1 MKNQKKPK
9 KFRPAP
15 PKKAVRSASIT
26 ATPHPDSRLINDIA
40 ARVKQLESALKVANK
55 KLDFCVDRLRPSKES
70 DESTRRKYA
79 RVAETGEALEDEA
92 EEAFEAEQARKK

>member
-1 MKNQKKPK
+1 MKKQKKPLK
-9 KFRPAP
+9 SKPAAK
-15 PKKAVRSASIT
+15 KKAA

-40 ARVKQLESALKVANK
+40 ARVKQLESALKAANR
-55 KLDFCVDRLRPSKES
+55 KLDFCVDRLASSKES
-70 DESTRRKYA
+70 DESTRRKYS